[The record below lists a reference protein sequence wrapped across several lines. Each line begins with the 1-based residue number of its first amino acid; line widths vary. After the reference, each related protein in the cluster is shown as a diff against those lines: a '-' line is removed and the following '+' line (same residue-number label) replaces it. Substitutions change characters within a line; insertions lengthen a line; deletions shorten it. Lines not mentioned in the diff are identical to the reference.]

1 MYKRLVVDFFYFLQ
15 TSKSYQKTRR
25 FFYNFLENDSYPHK
39 KYFDAFMMMLIFIS
53 VATLIREVKHDID
66 ARLLFFNYYII
77 SFIFFI
83 EYILRLWVTSSVSE
97 IVIRHY
103 ENESM
108 LGKKLNLLSAF
119 NEVLRVKLRYI
130 LSIKA
135 IIDLLAIL
143 PFFHQLRLLRIFILF
158 RVFKLFRYA
167 RSFQILTSV
176 FSAKKF
182 EFITLFIFASIVI
195 IISSILVY
203 VMEAMNPA
211 SPINTLFEAFY
222 WSIVTIAT
230 VGYGDIVPVTD
241 GGRVV
246 AIIVIT
252 AGIAVLAFTT
262 SLVVS
267 AFNEKL
273 DEIRETKIVNNISS
287 TKKYYIVCGYESI
300 AQEVVKKL
308 CQSSFE
314 VIVLDEDETR
324 INQAKKAGY
333 AALNFD
339 PGSVESYKK
348 LQLDLD
354 TQVKAVLCLRENDV
368 ENVYTALTVRS
379 LSKDVFI
386 LSLVMQEL
394 NKNKLSY
401 AGVNEIL
408 YAKELIGMVTRE
420 FVGQPVAFEVIHAL
434 RSEFTSINI
443 EEIFISGHVLE
454 NFVFVKDL
462 MSSAYRV
469 VLLGVHKKS
478 LKRFFFNPIDSTI
491 LEEGDYLLVIGNTY
505 FVQEFI
511 KHLNK
516 R

>member
-1 MYKRLVVDFFYFLQ
+1 
-15 TSKSYQKTRR
+15 
-25 FFYNFLENDSYPHK
+25 
-39 KYFDAFMMMLIFIS
+39 MMMLILIS
-53 VATLIREVKHDID
+53 VASLVREVKHEVDPK
-66 ARLLFFNYYII
+66 LLFFNYYII
-77 SFIFFI
+77 SLIFFF

-103 ENESM
+103 ENDSM
-108 LGKKLNLLSAF
+108 LSKKLNLWAAF
-119 NEVLRVKLRYI
+119 REIVRVKFRYI
-130 LSIKA
+130 LSLKA
-135 IIDLLAIL
+135 IIDILAIL

-167 RSFQILTSV
+167 RSFEILISV

-195 IISSILVY
+195 VISSILVY

-211 SPINTLFEAFY
+211 SPINTLFDAFY

-241 GGRVV
+241 GGRIV

-273 DEIRETKIVNNISS
+273 DEIRETKIVNNISN
-287 TKKYYIVCGYESI
+287 TKQYYIVCGYENI

-308 CQSSFE
+308 LKSDLE
-314 VIVLDEDETR
+314 VIVLDEDEER
-324 INQAKKAGY
+324 VNNAKKAGFV
-333 AALNFD
+333 ALNFD

-348 LQLDLD
+348 LQLDLK
-354 TQVKAVLCLRENDV
+354 TQVKAIICLRENDV

-379 LSKDVFI
+379 LNKDVFI
-386 LSLVMQEL
+386 LSLVMQEI
-394 NKNKLSY
+394 NKKKLAF
-401 AGVNEIL
+401 AGVNEVL

-434 RSEFTSINI
+434 RSELTNVNI
-443 EEIFISGHVLE
+443 EEIFLSSHTLK
-454 NFVFVKDL
+454 NFIYVRDL
-462 MSSAYRV
+462 KNSIYRI
-469 VLLGVHKKS
+469 VLLGVYKKK
-478 LKRFFFNPIDSTI
+478 LQRFFFNPIDSTI
-491 LEEGDYLLVIGNTY
+491 LQEGDYLLVIGNSY
-505 FVQEFI
+505 FIQEFT
-511 KHLNK
+511 KYLNK

>member
-1 MYKRLVVDFFYFLQ
+1 LYKRLVVDFFYFLQ

-25 FFYNFLENDSYPHK
+25 FFYNFLENDSYPYK
-39 KYFDAFMMMLIFIS
+39 KYFDGFMMMLILIS
-53 VATLIREVKHDID
+53 VASLVREVKHEVDPK
-66 ARLLFFNYYII
+66 LLFFNYYII
-77 SFIFFI
+77 SLIFFF

-103 ENESM
+103 ENDSM
-108 LGKKLNLLSAF
+108 LSKKLNLWAAF
-119 NEVLRVKLRYI
+119 REIVRVKFRYI
-130 LSIKA
+130 LSLKA
-135 IIDLLAIL
+135 IIDILAIL

-167 RSFQILTSV
+167 RSFEILISV

-195 IISSILVY
+195 VISSILVY

-211 SPINTLFEAFY
+211 SPINTLFDAFY

-241 GGRVV
+241 GGRIV

-273 DEIRETKIVNNISS
+273 DEIRETKIVNNISN
-287 TKKYYIVCGYESI
+287 TKQYYIVCGYENI

-308 CQSSFE
+308 LKSDLE
-314 VIVLDEDETR
+314 VIVLDEDEER
-324 INQAKKAGY
+324 VNNAKKAGFV
-333 AALNFD
+333 ALNFD

-348 LQLDLD
+348 LQLDLK
-354 TQVKAVLCLRENDV
+354 TQVKAIICLRENDV

-379 LSKDVFI
+379 LNKDVFI
-386 LSLVMQEL
+386 LSLVMQEI
-394 NKNKLSY
+394 NKKKLAF
-401 AGVNEIL
+401 AGVNEVL

-434 RSEFTSINI
+434 RSELTNVNI
-443 EEIFISGHVLE
+443 EEIFLSSHTLK
-454 NFVFVKDL
+454 NFIYVRDL
-462 MSSAYRV
+462 KNSIYRI
-469 VLLGVHKKS
+469 VLLGVYKKK
-478 LKRFFFNPIDSTI
+478 LQRFFFNPIDSTI
-491 LEEGDYLLVIGNTY
+491 LQEGDYLLVIGNSY
-505 FVQEFI
+505 FIQEFT
-511 KHLNK
+511 KYLNK